1 MILVTNDD
9 GIESPGIRKLAL
21 ALAQEF
27 EVVVAAPSTDRSG
40 SGTGI
45 GRFDP
50 KVGVELNRADFEGVT
65 AYTVDGPPG
74 LAVLASSLGAF
85 GPKPDLVVSGINAGM
100 NTGHSI
106 VHSGTVG
113 AVLTA
118 RTFKTRGL
126 AVSLAQSEPWQ
137 WDTAVPVAI
146 SATRWIL
153 SREVS
158 EVLNVNVPARPLDE
172 VAGIHWADLD
182 EFGYFRVANA
192 ALEAQRLQFVV
203 GSPTSGLDPACDTY
217 LCSQGFVTVTPLS
230 TIGPAGFPP
239 GDAAEIWAGT
249 GSDGFQAVT
258 PVGNETATGSI

>member
-9 GIESPGIRKLAL
+9 GIESPGVRKLAL
-21 ALAQEF
+21 ALAREH
-27 EVVVAAPSTDRSG
+27 EVVVAAPSSDRSG

-50 KVGVELNRADFEGVT
+50 AVGVELRSVDIEGPT

-85 GPKPDLVVSGINAGM
+85 GPKPDLVVSGINAGI

-106 VHSGTVG
+106 LHSGTVG

-126 AVSLAQSEPWQ
+126 AVSLAQSEPWH
-137 WDTAVPVAI
+137 WDTAVQVAV

-153 SREVS
+153 DHPLPS
-158 EVLNVNVPARPLDE
+158 VLNVNVPGLALDE

-182 EFGYFRVANA
+182 EFGHFRVANA
-192 ALEAQRLQFVV
+192 ALDSQRLQFSV
-203 GSPTSGLDPACDTY
+203 GSPSSGLDPASDTY
-217 LCSQGFVTVTPLS
+217 LCSQGFVTVTPLTS
-230 TIGPAGFPP
+230 IGPMAFPNEEADKIWTRADDGRFQTVGAP
-239 GDAAEIWAGT
+239 GR
-249 GSDGFQAVT
+249 
-258 PVGNETATGSI
+258 ETETRSS